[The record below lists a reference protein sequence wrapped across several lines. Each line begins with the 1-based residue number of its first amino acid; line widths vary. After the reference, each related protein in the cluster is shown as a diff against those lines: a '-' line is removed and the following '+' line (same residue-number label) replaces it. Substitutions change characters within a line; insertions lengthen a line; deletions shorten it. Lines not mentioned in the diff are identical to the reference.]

1 MIHLFLPSPGG
12 SCLALPRPG
21 LGREVRAGEKVRA
34 GGGGGGGPGG
44 ALSAPASPL
53 GLGLTPL

>member
-34 GGGGGGGPGG
+34 GGGGGPGG